1 MLVSPE
7 NRSEVT
13 KLFFSKTSLQDCEN
27 LCSMDCSGIEEN
39 QAKSDDIVYDKF
51 LKQLEHNLEGCYE
64 TNLIWKEIHSL
75 LRDNKYRGIARLNN
89 LVENL
94 RGTNKLGLYDSIIQ
108 EQRADEIIENNEV
121 EVNETVSESVFYLP
135 HSPVIRETAKIRI
148 VYNISA
154 KACQNSTSLNK
165 CLETG
170 PPLRNRLCNITV
182 RSTFRPTLIYNDTE
196 KSFLQIRIRESHSDA
211 LRFHWV

>member
-1 MLVSPE
+1 M
-7 NRSEVT
+7 
-13 KLFFSKTSLQDCEN
+13 
-27 LCSMDCSGIEEN
+27 
-39 QAKSDDIVYDKF
+39 YDKF

-64 TNLIWKEIHSL
+64 TNLIWKGIHSL
-75 LRDNKYRGIARLNN
+75 LRDNKYGGIARLNN

-182 RSTFRPTLIYNDTE
+182 RSTFRPILIYNDTE